1 VTLREF
7 AHSRAGDK
15 GSIVNCSLVAYRAA
29 DYAWL
34 ESVVTA
40 ERVRAHFGP
49 LIQGEVRRYLLPRL
63 SAMNFVMTRADG
75 TSVTRT
81 LALDAHGKSLSSVL
95 LEMRLPQPR

>member
-1 VTLREF
+1 MTLREV

-15 GSIVNCSLVAYRAA
+15 GSVVNCSLVAYRAE

-34 ESVVTA
+34 ESVVTV

-63 SAMNFVMTRADG
+63 SAMNFVMTRAAGD
-75 TSVTRT
+75 SVTRT
-81 LALDAHGKSLSSVL
+81 LALDTHGKSLSSLL
-95 LEMRLPQPR
+95 LEMQLPSSR